1 MLEWTVLLFLSYSC
15 AYSYAYYLHTSI
27 PLVTRNILL
36 HETGTT
42 GASKRSKRN
51 DVVVTFGG
59 VQFQD
64 PLSSSLRRLNIAESP
79 SPIQEVA
86 ISPLS
91 NGESYFLHAP
101 TGTGKTFAYLLPVL
115 KQLYGM
121 KKRKALSALIIVP
134 SKELASQVMLNR
146 IASIIIDNTLMCNK
160 GSFRCG
166 TINKFGYFHVYIT
179 QFS

>member
-1 MLEWTVLLFLSYSC
+1 MVSLFLDVFHNRLKKKRSKKKEKAMLEWTVLFFLSYSY
-15 AYSYAYYLHTSI
+15 AYSYAYYLHTPI

-36 HETGTT
+36 HETGIT
-42 GASKRSKRN
+42 GASKRSKRSIT
-51 DVVVTFGG
+51 DVTFGG

-115 KQLYGM
+115 KQLYEM
-121 KKRKALSALIIVP
+121 KKKKALSALIIVP
-134 SKELASQVMLNR
+134 SKELASQVKLNTDCLFLLL
-146 IASIIIDNTLMCNK
+146 SL
-160 GSFRCG
+160 
-166 TINKFGYFHVYIT
+166 TIF
-179 QFS
+179 